1 MSTDSAAV
9 VLGTL
14 DSATPALSLAI
25 AGGESRDGL
34 AVDQN
39 GLGVVS
45 GRVIELVY
53 KSRVLAMSQERRLM
67 NVTYSAW

>member
-14 DSATPALSLAI
+14 NSASPALSLAI
-25 AGGESRDGL
+25 TGGESRDGL

-39 GLGVVS
+39 GLGVVA
-45 GRVIELVY
+45 GRVIELVCR
-53 KSRVLAMSQERRLM
+53 SRNLAVRQKRLLVI
-67 NVTYSAW
+67 VTYSAW